1 MDSKPNQGSI
11 GLLIARVYEPV
22 TVPVGG
28 FFGLTDSEVVLKFRL
43 LIGLALGFLRIASA
57 DPVCVNGTLA
67 SYELLGSAGCS
78 IGGNTVASFAV
89 VTGITGAVPID
100 PASVNVMPTG
110 GTLNPALV
118 FETDQQAGAGTLL
131 EAIFTYTIA
140 SGVYGADMITLSG
153 SSETGDGAVTDTQNF
168 CAGGNFG
175 PDGVTGCSGSTSGA
189 LLTLDGVQNEDQ
201 TTLPGSNLLSI
212 TDDFV
217 LDGGT
222 FGSASG
228 GTFADRFNVTPE
240 PASVVLLGGTGLL
253 LIGLRKLRSQIRNS

>member
-1 MDSKPNQGSI
+1 M
-11 GLLIARVYEPV
+11 
-22 TVPVGG
+22 
-28 FFGLTDSEVVLKFRL
+28 KFPL

-57 DPVCVNGTLA
+57 DPVCINGTLA

-89 VTGITGAVPID
+89 VSGITGAVPID
-100 PASVNVMPTG
+100 ATTVKVMPKG
-110 GTLNPALV
+110 GTLDPALV
-118 FETDQQAGAGTLL
+118 FEVDQQAGAGALL

-140 SGVYGADMITLSG
+140 GEMYGGDMIKLSG

-189 LLTLDGVQNEDQ
+189 LLTLDGVQNTDQ
-201 TTLPGSNLLSI
+201 SALPGLKLLSI

-217 LDGGT
+217 LDGGII
-222 FGSASG
+222 GSASG
-228 GTFADRFNVTPE
+228 GTFEDHFTVTPE
-240 PASVVLLGGTGLL
+240 PASVFLWGTGVLL
-253 LIGLRKLRSQIRNS
+253 ISLRKLRSQNRNS